1 VELSLVTASGK
12 GGRVEQQDV
21 QDFLDS
27 LEDDEDGET
36 EMMGSYG
43 PAVRRMGREH
53 GIDLSQVRPSGTGP
67 GGKAEVILKED
78 VLEYMAAQRQGPGAQ
93 GDRTVA
99 VSGFQRAMAKKM
111 EEALRVPHFT
121 FCDEVNMDKLVEL
134 RAMLKPACEAKLTYM
149 PFFIKAASLALH
161 KTPILNSHLS
171 PTAEELTYKAD
182 HNISIAVNS
191 AKGLVVPNIK
201 AVQSQSVFE
210 IAGEL
215 ERLVALAQE
224 GTLPADDLA
233 DGTFA
238 LSNIGAI
245 GGTYATPVVMTP
257 QVAIGALGRLQ
268 TLPRYDDEMNVVPAR
283 LISASWSADHR
294 IIDGATM
301 AQFAIDW
308 KALIERPELM
318 LAQLR

>member
-1 VELSLVTASGK
+1 
-12 GGRVEQQDV
+12 
-21 QDFLDS
+21 
-27 LEDDEDGET
+27 
-36 EMMGSYG
+36 MG
-43 PAVRRMGREH
+43 
-53 GIDLSQVRPSGTGP
+53 
-67 GGKAEVILKED
+67 
-78 VLEYMAAQRQGPGAQ
+78 
-93 GDRTVA
+93 
-99 VSGFQRAMAKKM
+99 
-111 EEALRVPHFT
+111 
-121 FCDEVNMDKLVEL
+121 
-134 RAMLKPACEAKLTYM
+134 TYM

-215 ERLVALAQE
+215 ERLMGLAQE

-283 LISASWSADHR
+283 LISASWYAATPLGMCTCVCKHRTKEFADR
-294 IIDGATM
+294 WVFWFSGRRTIGLSTARRWRSSRSIG
-301 AQFAIDW
+301 
-308 KALIERPELM
+308 
-318 LAQLR
+318 